1 VNTSGAAFDSF
12 NVAAERQIGRYGDKP
27 FLTWYDDHRD
37 ERIEL
42 SYRTFDNWVAKTA
55 NLLVDELG
63 AEPGDRVGAALVD
76 HWQTPVVLAAC
87 WRAGMGVV
95 AIDPASPDQPTN
107 LFAAAFVREEFLD
120 ATAAALDGT
129 TVVALTADLAGR
141 GGHELGRALSYAR
154 AVPSMG
160 DVFQGGPDPGGDALT
175 AGGETA
181 TMAGLLER
189 AAALAD
195 RTGLGDG
202 DRLLST
208 RPLLTVRGAA
218 AGLVAPFLGGAGV
231 VLARPFEP
239 ARFWKRVADERVTVA
254 VLEPGQ
260 AAAVGDAGPAV
271 DSRLRVLLDD

>member
-1 VNTSGAAFDSF
+1 MNTSGAAFDSF

-95 AIDPASPDQPTN
+95 AIDPASPGQPTN
-107 LFAAAFVREEFLD
+107 SFAAAFVREEFLD

-141 GGHELGRALSYAR
+141 GSHDLGRALSYAR
-154 AVPSMG
+154 TVPSMG
-160 DVFQGGPDPGGDALT
+160 DVFQ
-175 AGGETA
+175 
-181 TMAGLLER
+181 
-189 AAALAD
+189 
-195 RTGLGDG
+195 
-202 DRLLST
+202 
-208 RPLLTVRGAA
+208 
-218 AGLVAPFLGGAGV
+218 
-231 VLARPFEP
+231 
-239 ARFWKRVADERVTVA
+239 
-254 VLEPGQ
+254 
-260 AAAVGDAGPAV
+260 
-271 DSRLRVLLDD
+271 